1 MDASTIGSQVSSA
14 KRIEAA
20 IGDLDERLDAEGY
33 EALSVQFS
41 YSDEDERKKRP
52 NPSPIPIDGNLR
64 NGLASLKKALRR
76 YNRFRNNIASK
87 DAHSALVN
95 QLTRAEIEA
104 AMEECRV
111 LGADQFLK
119 EYDFTHPNVWIK
131 GAQGEG
137 SYPAKA
143 IVAVALKHLPDGKA
157 LNKSE
162 FFNGHGE
169 AQSSAKL
176 NELGYTLIGQG
187 DENTRVDALSRQ
199 AVEDAMDAYDRYRQS
214 GEHSEIFGSFGEPR
228 DYWVRSTRWRQ
239 GRHPNPAYPTKPVV
253 AYALS
258 LDGHHGGW
266 STKAGAAAKLHNSGF
281 LIVDKNNKPVE
292 PPERYDHL
300 IRGAKHIRLHALT
313 YYILPALERGDSHVS
328 IRAGDVRNDLKLKK
342 RLPDVFDALEGEQFQ
357 NLNVPSPT
365 KDRQDQSPH
374 TLITFELPYDK
385 DKPKMEADA
394 RDQSQT
400 ATNLI
405 LYGPPGTGK
414 TYKTAWEAVR
424 LCLGGETAA
433 ALEDDRDALMAE
445 YRRLV
450 REGRIEF
457 VTFHQS
463 MSYEEFVEGLRPS
476 TGDDDS
482 EGLEDT
488 EGGAGFRLKCHEG
501 IFKRIS
507 ERARR
512 AGLTSIGT
520 GDNFSSVD
528 LNTSVFKMS
537 LGSTNLPEVDLIFD
551 ECIRDGKILLGCN
564 PGIDLSPDI
573 YGDKDA
579 ILKRTR
585 QVPGQE
591 NVSPHS
597 GLVSF
602 NHTFRNE
609 FETGS
614 IVLISRGIKKI
625 RAIGVV
631 SGKYFYDGM
640 RDDDYRHGR
649 PVDWLWAS
657 ERPETDIDVKR
668 FYPNNF
674 SKQTFHR
681 LPKPIDRSVLMA
693 AINPEP
699 TDAGKE
705 KRHLPNYVLIIDEIN
720 RANISKVFGELITL
734 LEQDKR
740 LGEKNEIRVR
750 LPYSGDEFGVPSN
763 LHILGTMNTADRSIA
778 LLDTALRR
786 RFTFQELM
794 PDTNALSDALAQ
806 GGLDAGNLDGIDLRT
821 LLTTIN
827 DRIEYLFDREH
838 RIGHAY
844 FTGCRSRKDVEDAMR
859 HKVIPLLAEYFYED
873 WSKVAAVLGDGPGA
887 AGKHFLESIDLEP
900 PEGTPDDDLNGKK
913 LRWTVKEEFDFSEF
927 ED

>member
-482 EGLEDT
+482 EG
-488 EGGAGFRLKCHEG
+488 GAGFRLETVPG
-501 IFKRIS
+501 IFRRI
-507 ERARR
+507 AKR
-512 AGLTSIGT
+512 AGTSRGPTSGSGAIA
-520 GDNFSSVD
+520 VD
-528 LNTSVFKMS
+528 GRQVFKMS
-537 LGSTNLPEVDLIFD
+537 IGQANVEEEAHFFEEAIEEGYTLLGWANIDWSD
-551 ECIRDGKILLGCN
+551 ERYAEASEILKTCEKKQEEGKI
-564 PGIDLSPDI
+564 PGPVKPIS
-573 YGDKDA
+573 G
-579 ILKRTR
+579 
-585 QVPGQE
+585 QVQ
-591 NVSPHS
+591 
-597 GLVSF
+597 
-602 NHTFRNE
+602 HTDFFRNRMKADDI
-609 FETGS
+609 
-614 IVLISRGIKKI
+614 IVVSKGNRLF
-625 RAIGVV
+625 RAIGEVT
-631 SGKYFYDGM
+631 G
-640 RDDDYRHGR
+640 DYEYR
-649 PVDWLWAS
+649 PRPEGDMGHRRSVKWLWVDNDGTPAKEIYPRNFTGWTIHQLNKDELNIPALERYMNSGRS
-657 ERPETDIDVKR
+657 EGP
-668 FYPNNF
+668 
-674 SKQTFHR
+674 
-681 LPKPIDRSVLMA
+681 A
-693 AINPEP
+693 APEP
-699 TDAGKE
+699 F
-705 KRHLPNYVLIIDEIN
+705 VLIIDEIN